1 MSSPVGIGDRSLET
15 NVAVW
20 MLVGSSAT
28 FLGLRLWLRQK
39 SSKMWWD
46 DLVLTVSWII
56 LLIAAALISR
66 IIAVG
71 NRTRDERRFF
81 FLLQNTSVTLTT
93 IATSWTKVAFALT
106 LTRIARHKV
115 QLCFLWFII
124 VSANLVLIPGI
135 ISTWVPA
142 CGDPRARFRPVDYM
156 CYDLAILQYLGGATM
171 TYMGVCDILLALFPF
186 FVVRKLQLQTRE
198 KIGLTIA
205 MSLGAITGVF
215 VVIRVFLQVVQGDF
229 NFDFMIF
236 MSIFAFLEPCVAII
250 LQVVPI
256 FRVFIVRVSRE
267 ISQKSK
273 LHVSPPTSPMQSRD
287 TSVASKPRS
296 RLEEEVWD
304 GRSLSHPYARGWE
317 HKFGD
322 DRRFYDLRV

>member
-1 MSSPVGIGDRSLET
+1 MSSAVPGIGDKSLET

-20 MLVGSSAT
+20 MLVASSGS

-39 SSKMWWD
+39 SAKLWWD
-46 DLVLTVSWII
+46 DFVLTVSWVI
-56 LLIAAALISR
+56 LLIGAALISR

-115 QLCFLWFII
+115 QLCFLWFI
-124 VSANLVLIPGI
+124 VVTANLVLIPGI

-142 CGDPRARFRPVDYM
+142 CGDPRARFRPVNYM
-156 CYDLAILQYLGGATM
+156 CYDLAILQYMGGATM

-198 KIGLTIA
+198 KVGLTIA

-256 FRVFIVRVSRE
+256 FRVFILRVSR
-267 ISQKSK
+267 
-273 LHVSPPTSPMQSRD
+273 
-287 TSVASKPRS
+287 
-296 RLEEEVWD
+296 
-304 GRSLSHPYARGWE
+304 
-317 HKFGD
+317 
-322 DRRFYDLRV
+322 